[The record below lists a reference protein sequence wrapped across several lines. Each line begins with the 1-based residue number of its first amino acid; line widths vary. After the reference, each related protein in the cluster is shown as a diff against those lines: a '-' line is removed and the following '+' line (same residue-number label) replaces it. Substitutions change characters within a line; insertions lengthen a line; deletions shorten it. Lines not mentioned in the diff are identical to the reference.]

1 MISIIAAIGKNNE
14 LGSKNQLIFHLK
26 EDMQFFKTTT
36 MGHNILMGR
45 KTFES
50 IGRPLPGRTNYV
62 VTRHPELLPE
72 GVEPVV
78 ELEKSLDN
86 WQNSTEELFVIGG
99 GAVYE
104 AALPFADTLYLTEVD
119 ATADADTFF
128 PAFDKSRYNKTL
140 IKKGKED
147 DLTYSI
153 FKYKK
158 VKE

>member
-26 EDMQFFKTTT
+26 EDMQFFKATT
-36 MGHNILMGR
+36 MGHSVLMGR

-86 WQNSTEELFVIGG
+86 WQNSTEELFIIGG

-128 PAFDKSRYNKTL
+128 PTFDKSRYNKTL

-153 FKYKK
+153 FKYSIK
-158 VKE
+158 

>member
-26 EDMQFFKTTT
+26 EDMQFFKATT
-36 MGHNILMGR
+36 MGHSVLMGR

-86 WQNSTEELFVIGG
+86 WQNSTEELFIIGG

-128 PAFDKSRYNKTL
+128 PTFDKSRYNKTL

-147 DLTYSI
+147 DLTYSFVRYI
-153 FKYKK
+153 KL
-158 VKE
+158 

>member
-26 EDMQFFKTTT
+26 EDMQFFKATT
-36 MGHNILMGR
+36 MGHSVLMGR

-128 PAFDKSRYNKTL
+128 PTFDKSRYNKTL

-147 DLTYSI
+147 DLVYS
-153 FKYKK
+153 FVKYARN
-158 VKE
+158 